1 MTQLIQTPIQVGSLT
16 VLDGCMFAGKSGTLI
31 HEANTLRRQNINVVI
46 VAPAMSR
53 RRESEK
59 ERLESHDGVVA
70 LCETSYLEVDQ
81 LYQVCLSLNAQVIC
95 IDEAQFFNDLLKTC
109 LDLRKRG
116 VAVLVAGLSLT
127 SNRTPFGE
135 MHALLDRADNVVKR
149 KAVCEFCH
157 RYNATLSFRTCDD
170 KETICVGGKAQY
182 VPSCQLCFDE
192 RFKN

>member
-95 IDEAQFFNDLLKTC
+95 IDFQPMREGPKVVLMSNARFSGPYAVSKLVSDDKP
-109 LDLRKRG
+109 KG
-116 VAVLVAGLSLT
+116 VATCQPPSVAGNAASPDCDT
-127 SNRTPFGE
+127 GE
-135 MHALLDRADNVVKR
+135 
-149 KAVCEFCH
+149 
-157 RYNATLSFRTCDD
+157 T
-170 KETICVGGKAQY
+170 
-182 VPSCQLCFDE
+182 
-192 RFKN
+192 